1 MGAYSA
7 GSRKNL
13 KHDEEKLHAAGSKTE
28 KKRKKVLTKL
38 QDDEKEP
45 PAAGSKKK
53 KALLPDRIRRF
64 EEILQVKEKPEAKT
78 VKLELT
84 GADIKFLEGYD
95 PLPPFHSTY
104 LDDSTDY
111 RLRKIVEGAKA
122 RYQVKLESRKR
133 ALKQLKDEGFAELEV
148 EVDDVQD
155 NDFDE
160 IEKFLDDAKV

>member
-1 MGAYSA
+1 
-7 GSRKNL
+7 
-13 KHDEEKLHAAGSKTE
+13 
-28 KKRKKVLTKL
+28 
-38 QDDEKEP
+38 
-45 PAAGSKKK
+45 
-53 KALLPDRIRRF
+53 
-64 EEILQVKEKPEAKT
+64 LQVKEKPEAKT

-122 RYQVKLESRKR
+122 RYQVELESRKR